1 MSGASVASVPGRL
14 GGVRAKPSN
23 RAVDRARGR
32 SSRRAGRRGD
42 ACVREAGAFTK
53 LIEIPLGARRRAR
66 AAVAPAK
73 KFFLDGERRGESE
86 IANVTVRAPDADV
99 EAYDSAPMQALSGY
113 DVGEVPFV
121 MQAVCYYEETLDG
134 GAGAGVERDAGLG
147 TRCSRG
153 G

>member
-1 MSGASVASVPGRL
+1 M
-14 GGVRAKPSN
+14 RAKPSN

-53 LIEIPLGARRRAR
+53 LIEIPLARGVAR

-99 EAYDSAPMQALSGY
+99 EAYDARRCRRSA
-113 DVGEVPFV
+113 
-121 MQAVCYYEETLDG
+121 
-134 GAGAGVERDAGLG
+134 G
-147 TRCSRG
+147 TTSARFPS
-153 G
+153 